1 MRFSLFINQAKAM
14 EWGLNV
20 QQAILFS
27 YLHDLPTWGKYT
39 VINGEAFWW
48 SGKDKVIC
56 ELPILTDKPDTVKRH
71 MAALEKAGLI
81 ERITHQNRPLVRIT
95 DKGKQWNKHEG
106 GGENNPDQGGKN
118 IPTRSGEKSPLGRE
132 KNPAYKNTS
141 DQSTKISKE
150 KSKPKKPELD
160 FSCWPS
166 PPSDQVFRDWKI
178 MRDKKRAPITQTV
191 INRLASKLFEAHQ
204 RLGMSVDDVLGLCAE
219 RGWQGFEVDWIERL
233 VLIAPTM
240 AEPNSPPKK
249 PPRLDRWP
257 KLSPSERFRQ
267 QLIEQGKKPT
277 F

>member
-27 YLHDLPTWGKYT
+27 YLHDLPTWGKCT

-106 GGENNPDQGGKN
+106 GGENNPDQGGKK
-118 IPTRSGEKSPLGRE
+118 IPHIRIPVIRVPRSVKKKVNQKNQNWIFLAGHHLRAIKSSVTGKSCAT
-132 KNPAYKNTS
+132 KNERPS
-141 DQSTKISKE
+141 L
-150 KSKPKKPELD
+150 KP
-160 FSCWPS
+160 
-166 PPSDQVFRDWKI
+166 
-178 MRDKKRAPITQTV
+178 
-191 INRLASKLFEAHQ
+191 
-204 RLGMSVDDVLGLCAE
+204 
-219 RGWQGFEVDWIERL
+219 
-233 VLIAPTM
+233 
-240 AEPNSPPKK
+240 
-249 PPRLDRWP
+249 
-257 KLSPSERFRQ
+257 
-267 QLIEQGKKPT
+267 
-277 F
+277 